1 MSFLHALSIKRHVSP
16 GQFYAMPHMEQ
27 KFMLASITAEL
38 EADDE
43 VRKKIEA
50 MRNGG

>member
-1 MSFLHALSIKRHVSP
+1 
-16 GQFYAMPHMEQ
+16 MPHMERR
-27 KFMLASITAEL
+27 FMLASIVAEL
-38 EADDE
+38 EADEE

>member
-1 MSFLHALSIKRHVSP
+1 
-16 GQFYAMPHMEQ
+16 MERR
-27 KFMLASITAEL
+27 FMLASIVAEL
-38 EADDE
+38 EADEE